1 MANSAS
7 GFVIGGEFA
16 LEGQLKHTG
25 REQMAMSPIHP
36 GEHRAEELTELGM
49 SAAEFA
55 RRFQVRTNR
64 VTSIVNGRRAV
75 TADTALRLAHFFG
88 TTAAFWLNLQCNYDL
103 RIAQERV
110 GGEIAALPVLGRVP
124 SSVRG

>member
-1 MANSAS
+1 
-7 GFVIGGEFA
+7 
-16 LEGQLKHTG
+16 
-25 REQMAMSPIHP
+25 MSPIHP
-36 GEHRAEELTELGM
+36 AEHRAEELTELGM
-49 SAAEFA
+49 IAAEFA
-55 RRFQVRTNR
+55 RRLQVPTNR